1 MSKVIV
7 FGSLNMD
14 LSIESDHMP
23 NLGET
28 IIGRGFITNPGGK
41 GANQAVAAAK
51 MAPRCACWVPW
62 ALTHSAIR

>member
-28 IIGRGFITNPGGK
+28 IIGRDSSPTP
-41 GANQAVAAAK
+41 AARAQTR
-51 MAPRCACWVPW
+51 P
-62 ALTHSAIR
+62 

>member
-28 IIGRGFITNPGGK
+28 IIGRG
-41 GANQAVAAAK
+41 
-51 MAPRCACWVPW
+51 
-62 ALTHSAIR
+62 